1 MDKYFSPTVAVE
13 LLRVSSTLL
22 FARELSLASMHGSK
36 GYSARGPYGVKM
48 AFVVWRI
55 DVGTKTA
62 GRETG
67 GGYTRDTRRRTEL
80 SV

>member
-22 FARELSLASMHGSK
+22 FARELSLASVHGSK
-36 GYSARGPYGVKM
+36 GYSAREPYGVKM

-55 DVGTKTA
+55 DVGARAT

-67 GGYTRDTRRRTEL
+67 GGYTRDTRRRIEL